1 VSSSAEGLPLFGL
14 RVLDLADA
22 SGAGC
27 GRILADLGADVIK
40 IEPPGGEAARCE
52 PPFAGDVPD
61 TDRSLSWFSANLN
74 KRGIT
79 LDLATATG
87 RELFHRL
94 VATADIVVETPSPGE
109 GLDYQALASI
119 NPRLIL
125 ATFTPYGL
133 DGPLSGVPGSDLEV
147 TAASG
152 CLWLAG
158 ESDRTPV
165 RTSVAQTPGWTGM
178 YGAAGVLM
186 AVMARE
192 LTGQGQQ
199 VDVSAQAGML
209 TATSQ
214 APIFWDLLK
223 EEQHRSGPFLV
234 GRSVTGAQF
243 RNIWPCRD
251 GYITFALYG
260 GQAGRNTGR
269 ALVAWMNEAQPGGAP
284 AVLKELDWDSLD
296 VATAPQRV
304 VDDIEGAIA
313 PFFAG
318 LSKAEFFTGV
328 IRRNML
334 GYPLSTVDD
343 VAADPQLASR
353 GFWQA
358 VDSVWDG
365 EVCVPGSFALLD
377 GQRLPVRSRAPRTGE
392 HNVEVFCDELGL
404 RRDELGVLRSAGI
417 V

>member
-1 VSSSAEGLPLFGL
+1 VNAAAESLPLFGL

-22 SGAGC
+22 SGAAC
-27 GRILADLGADVIK
+27 GRVLADLGADVIK
-40 IEPPGGEAARCE
+40 IEPPGGEAARSE
-52 PPFAGDVPD
+52 APFAGDVPD
-61 TDRSLSWFSANLN
+61 PDRSLSWFSANLN

-79 LDLATATG
+79 LDVATATG

-94 VATADIVVETPSPGE
+94 VASADIVIETPVAGA
-109 GLDYQALASI
+109 GLDYAELANI
-119 NPRLIL
+119 NPRVIL
-125 ATFTPYGL
+125 ATITPYGL
-133 DGPLSGVPGSDLEV
+133 DGPLSSFPASDLEV

-158 ESDRTPV
+158 EAEGTPV

-251 GYITFALYG
+251 GYVTFALYG
-260 GQAGRNTGR
+260 GQAGRDTGR
-269 ALVAWMNEAQPGGAP
+269 ALVTWMNETLPGGAP
-284 AVLKELDWDSLD
+284 TFLKQLDWDSFD
-296 VATAPQRV
+296 VATAPQAV
-304 VDDIEGAIA
+304 VDEIEAAIA
-313 PFFAG
+313 PFFAA

-328 IRRNML
+328 MRRNML

-358 VDSVWDG
+358 VDSVWNG
-365 EVCVPGSFALLD
+365 EVCVPGSFALFD
-377 GQRLPVRSRAPRTGE
+377 GQRPPVRHRAPRAGE
-392 HNVEVFCDELGL
+392 HNVDVLCGELGL
-404 RRDELGVLRSAGI
+404 SREELGVLRSSGT